1 MPYGIQTQ
9 NCKYYLRDES
19 DGDEVYIKSD
29 GKKVWPVDA
38 KYLLIGEE
46 NTLVGLEIILRKGGS
61 LEIEIC
67 DYDLLSADDH
77 LGSLTL
83 YAEAHGTYVKDFTK
97 LGKDQSKY
105 ELEGEIG

>member
-1 MPYGIQTQ
+1 M
-9 NCKYYLRDES
+9 RDES

-46 NTLVGLEIILRKGGS
+46 NTPVGLEIILRKGGS
-61 LEIEIC
+61 LEIKIW

-77 LGSLTL
+77 LDSLTL
-83 YAEAHGTYVKDFTK
+83 YAEAHGNYVKDFTK

-105 ELEGEIG
+105 GLEGEIA